1 LAKPS
6 PLTDLIPS
14 ASQRMVMGKQNNK
27 DTAGSKWTL
36 LR

>member
-6 PLTDLIPS
+6 LLTDLIPS
-14 ASQRMVMGKQNNK
+14 ASQRMAKGKQNNK